1 MASLF
6 GHFARLFSVLAV
18 LTLLAISA
26 AFAAPYAAIVMDA
39 RTGETLYSKNATT
52 RLHPASL
59 TKMMTLYIT
68 FGEIRSGR
76 LSLDTMITVSKH
88 AAAEPPSRLGLRAGQ
103 KIALRYLIRAA
114 AVKSANDA
122 AAAIGDAI
130 GGSPA
135 GFAKKMNRTAKA
147 IGMTDSTFR
156 NANGLTAAGHM
167 STARDMNVLG
177 RRLFYDFPEF
187 YNIFSRRSTDA
198 GMAQVANTNR
208 KFLDAYKGADG
219 IKTGYTVPA
228 GFNLTASAER
238 ANVRI
243 IATIF
248 GGQSTAQ
255 RNSKMAELLDLGF
268 AKAPANARVTKP
280 SAPEINIED
289 ALIASGEPPD
299 EDEAAFEDTPGG
311 SAKTIRLVMTVAKS
325 PRPKARPMTP
335 ETTEEVLVAE
345 ALVDEAL
352 ADAMQSSIAGALA
365 EATTPPPADTLE
377 AQTIALA
384 ETPAEPGLSPGAD
397 TVLPAE
403 VTLDSAAATPA
414 KPGTL
419 DAQSQALASP
429 AIAMPVQTAS
439 EAPTELVA
447 TLPVDTPKGLT
458 APDETAAILI
468 PQSAQNAPRARPLLS
483 QTAPELA
490 VASTDPV
497 DEPIPLAI
505 EDTAAVAGA
514 MPSLASEISPKPSQI
529 ALAATIVRPAKR
541 NAPIF
546 DDATTAASEV
556 AAAEQEVVTRVSTS
570 GGRYW
575 GVNVGRFTSSYD
587 AERAL
592 LKTQLT
598 ESATLN
604 DGLRKVVQKGGAFD
618 ANFMGL
624 SQEQADLACRRL
636 QARAV
641 QCFTIG
647 P

>member
-1 MASLF
+1 MASLL
-6 GHFARLFSVLAV
+6 GHFARFFGVLAV
-18 LTLLAISA
+18 LAIMAVGA
-26 AFAAPYAAIVMDA
+26 AVAAPYASIVSDA
-39 RTGETLYSKNATT
+39 RTGETLYSKNADT

-59 TKMMTLYIT
+59 TKMLTLYIA
-68 FGEIRSGR
+68 FDEIRRGNI
-76 LSLDTMITVSKH
+76 SLDTMVTVSKH

-130 GGSPA
+130 GGSEA
-135 GFAKKMNRTAKA
+135 GFAKRMNRTAKA
-147 IGMTDSTFR
+147 IGMKDSTFR
-156 NANGLTAAGHM
+156 NANGLTASGHM
-167 STARDMNVLG
+167 STARDMNTLG

-238 ANVRI
+238 GNVRI

-280 SAPEINIED
+280 VTPEYQDTDEMIAAIEPEVEEE
-289 ALIASGEPPD
+289 GG
-299 EDEAAFEDTPGG
+299 FEDTPGG
-311 SAKTIRLVMTVAKS
+311 SAKTIRLIMAVSKS
-325 PRPKARPMTP
+325 PRPRSRPGA
-335 ETTEEVLVAE
+335 TTIAQDIVV
-345 ALVDEAL
+345 
-352 ADAMQSSIAGALA
+352 ADAAVNESEAIAMQESIAGALA
-365 EATTPPPADTLE
+365 EATTPPPPGTLE
-377 AQTIALA
+377 AQTIALVDEVEA
-384 ETPAEPGLSPGAD
+384 PTPADIPVNSAAGDLALQD
-397 TVLPAE
+397 VAAE
-403 VTLDSAAATPA
+403 VVL
-414 KPGTL
+414 PGTL
-419 DAQSQALASP
+419 EAQSQALALGEPSSP
-429 AIAMPVQTAS
+429 EATKEA
-439 EAPTELVA
+439 APTGLASVA
-447 TLPVDTPKGLT
+447 Q
-458 APDETAAILI
+458 AAQVAVPSTDSSASII
-468 PQSAQNAPRARPLLS
+468 VPQSAQKAPRARPIQAVPL
-483 QTAPELA
+483 PEVA
-490 VASTDPV
+490 VAGVKPL
-497 DEPIPLAI
+497 EQPIPEAI
-505 EDTAAVAGA
+505 EDTSA
-514 MPSLASEISPKPSQI
+514 LASVLVIEPAAEPAPIQ
-529 ALAATIVRPAKR
+529 LATNAVHPAKR

-546 DDATTAASEV
+546 DESVVIADATE
-556 AAAEQEVVTRVSTS
+556 AEQEVVTRISTS

-575 GVNVGRFTSSYD
+575 GVNVGRFNSSYE

-604 DGLRKVVQKGGAFD
+604 DGLRKVTKKGGAFD

>member
-6 GHFARLFSVLAV
+6 GQFARVFGVLAV
-18 LTLLAISA
+18 VVLVAISA
-26 AFAAPYAAIVMDA
+26 AFAAPYAAIVIDA
-39 RTGETLYSKNATT
+39 RTGETLYSKNADT

-76 LSLDTMITVSKH
+76 LSLDTLITVSKH

-135 GFAKKMNRTAKA
+135 GFAKKMNRTAKSL
-147 IGMTDSTFR
+147 GMTNSTFR

-167 STARDMNVLG
+167 STARDMTTLG
-177 RRLFYDFPEF
+177 RHLFYDYPEF

-198 GMAQVANTNR
+198 GMAQVASTNR

-238 ANVRI
+238 DNVRI

-255 RNSKMAELLDLGF
+255 RNAKMAELLDLGF

-280 SAPEINIED
+280 DTPAIDAED
-289 ALIASGEPPD
+289 ALIASAQPPD
-299 EDEAAFEDTPGG
+299 EDEAALSIEAGG
-311 SAKTIRLVMTVAKS
+311 SAKTIRLIMAVSTS
-325 PRPKARPMTP
+325 PRPKARPGVKVA
-335 ETTEEVLVAE
+335 EEILVAE
-345 ALVDEAL
+345 ALVD
-352 ADAMQSSIAGALA
+352 DAMDNAMQDSIAGALA
-365 EATTPPPADTLE
+365 EANTAPPSNTLE
-377 AQTIALA
+377 AQTIALVEVPIA
-384 ETPAEPGLSPGAD
+384 PEETPANAANIAAD
-397 TVLPAE
+397 AALAEAAINPA
-403 VTLDSAAATPA
+403 APN
-414 KPGTL
+414 TL
-419 DAQSQALASP
+419 DAQSQAMALGDGSS
-429 AIAMPVQTAS
+429 VQA
-439 EAPTELVA
+439 APTELA
-447 TLPVDTPKGLT
+447 SLQTTNAA
-458 APDETAAILI
+458 APDDAPSIIA
-468 PQSAQNAPRARPLLS
+468 PQSAQNAPRARPV
-483 QTAPELA
+483 QPVAEPDLA
-490 VASTDPV
+490 VASIEPV
-497 DEPIPLAI
+497 PEGI
-505 EDTAAVAGA
+505 EDTAAI
-514 MPSLASEISPKPSQI
+514 ASAAPGIAAEVTPEPAQI
-529 ALAATIVRPAKR
+529 ALAATIIRPAKR

-546 DDATTAASEV
+546 EDAVALVPEAIASE
-556 AAAEQEVVTRVSTS
+556 QQVVTRVSTS

-604 DGLRKVVQKGGAFD
+604 DGLRKVVQKGGSFD

>member
-1 MASLF
+1 M
-6 GHFARLFSVLAV
+6 LAV
-18 LTLLAISA
+18 LALLAISA

-59 TKMMTLYIT
+59 TKMMTLYIA

-122 AAAIGDAI
+122 ATAIGDAI

-198 GMAQVANTNR
+198 GMALVANTNR

-238 ANVRI
+238 GNVRI

-280 SAPEINIED
+280 PAPEIDTED
-289 ALIASGEPPD
+289 ALIASAEPPG
-299 EDEAAFEDTPGG
+299 EGEASFEDTAGG

-325 PRPKARPMTP
+325 PRPKARPMAA
-335 ETTEEVLVAE
+335 ETAEEVLVAE
-345 ALVDEAL
+345 VVVDEAL

-384 ETPAEPGLSPGAD
+384 ETPAEPELSPGAD
-397 TVLPAE
+397 AVLLAQAA
-403 VTLDSAAATPA
+403 LDSAAAIPA

-419 DAQSQALASP
+419 DAQSQALAA
-429 AIAMPVQTAS
+429 AIAVPAQTAS
-439 EAPTELVA
+439 EAPAELAA
-447 TLPVDTPKGLT
+447 TLPAGTPAVLAAQG
-458 APDETAAILI
+458 ETPAILV
-468 PQSAQNAPRARPLLS
+468 PQSAQNAPRARPV
-483 QTAPELA
+483 QPQVAPEMA
-490 VASTDPV
+490 VASAEPA
-497 DEPIPLAI
+497 DEPMPLAI
-505 EDTAAVAGA
+505 EDIAAVAGTT
-514 MPSLASEISPKPSQI
+514 PGLAAEITPEPAQI
-529 ALAATIVRPAKR
+529 ALAAAIVRPAKR